1 MEPSTTRA
9 ESLRQA
15 ASAALLAPSVHN
27 TQPWRFV
34 LAGDVLEIHADRSRQ
49 LQVVDPDGRQLAISC
64 GCALFNARTALAA
77 RDYDALVQRL
87 PDPGEPDLLATVGLP
102 VEKSD
107 WVPLANL
114 EPHITRRHSNR
125 QRFLE
130 TSVPPSVLYDLVQ
143 AAEQEGAR
151 LSQVRQPA
159 DRLILA
165 TLSQQADA
173 IEGADPA
180 YQQEMRAWT
189 TENPK
194 RVDGVPAMA
203 VPYLSGEAR
212 GDELPIRDFDTHDM
226 GWLSAENRSGAQ
238 ECLLILTTTEDHQL
252 SWLRAGEALQRL
264 WLEATR
270 ADFVLSVFTQV
281 VELPDIRERLRSELH
296 LDDYPHLLLRIG
308 RASRTPASGRRRL
321 EDVLSVQDSPQT

>member
-77 RDYDALVQRL
+77 RGYDALVQRH
-87 PDPGEPDLLATVGLP
+87 PDPDQPDLLARVVLP
-102 VEKSD
+102 AEKSD

-125 QRFLE
+125 QRFLD
-130 TSVPPSVLYDLVQ
+130 TSVPPSVLYDLAQ
-143 AAEQEGAR
+143 ATEQEGAR
-151 LSQVRQPA
+151 LSQVRRPA
-159 DRLILA
+159 QRLSLA

-173 IEGADPA
+173 IESADPA
-180 YQQEMRAWT
+180 YQQELRAWT
-189 TENPK
+189 TEDPK

-212 GDELPIRDFDTHDM
+212 DELPIRDFDTHEM
-226 GWLSAENRSGAQ
+226 GWLSAESRSGAQ
-238 ECLLILTTTEDHQL
+238 ECLLILTTAEDDRL
-252 SWLRAGEALQRL
+252 SWLRAGEALQHL

-270 ADFVLSVFTQV
+270 ADFALSVFTQV
-281 VELPDIRERLRSELH
+281 VELPDIRERLRAELD
-296 LDDYPHLLLRIG
+296 LDSYPHLLLRIG
-308 RASRTPASGRRRL
+308 RASQTPASGRRRL
-321 EDVLSVQDSPQT
+321 EDVLSEQDSTRN